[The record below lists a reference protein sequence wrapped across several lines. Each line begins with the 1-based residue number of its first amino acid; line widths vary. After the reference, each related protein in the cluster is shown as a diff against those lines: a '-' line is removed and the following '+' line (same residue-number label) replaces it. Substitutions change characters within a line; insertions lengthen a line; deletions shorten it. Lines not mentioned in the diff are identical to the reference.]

1 MTRNQHSDQAGDR
14 DPEIEN
20 DIMSTEPSAGDQFTD
35 AQRITATDD
44 DDAESLQDDDWPEL
58 AAELR
63 TVFDLVDPVPPEVE
77 AVAYGALAWRELEAD
92 LAELV
97 ADTADAETQLAD
109 VRRSGDLPRLVTFE
123 APGVVVEVEVA
134 DTGRTRSLLGQLVP
148 VGPATVE
155 VQTPDDATSV
165 EADELGRFALED
177 VSAGPVRLNFT
188 LSEGERRIVTSWT
201 TV

>member
-1 MTRNQHSDQAGDR
+1 MTQAQHDDHAGAN
-14 DPEIEN
+14 PEAGGAEMEI
-20 DIMSTEPSAGDQFTD
+20 DI
-35 AQRITATDD
+35 I
-44 DDAESLQDDDWPEL
+44 SLEQDDDWPDL

-63 TVFDLVDPVPPEVE
+63 AVFDLVDPVPPEVE

-148 VGPATVE
+148 IGPATVE